1 MTDFENLS
9 YHSLISEEIEMK
21 KLSIDKVDLKN
32 KRVLVR
38 VDFNVPL
45 DENLKVTNDIRI
57 VESLPTIKKII
68 ASGGK
73 AILMS
78 HLGRPKG
85 ERKPEFSLKPAAERL
100 ATLLGKDVK
109 LAPDCIGAET
119 EKLVNEMKPGDVIL
133 LENLRFHKQEE
144 KNDPEFA
151 KQLANLGNVY
161 INDAFGS
168 AHRAHASTEGVTKFI
183 KTCAAG
189 YLMQKELDYL
199 GTALANPER
208 PYCALLGG
216 AKISGKIDVINN
228 LLDKVDALIVGGGMA
243 FTFFKAQGK
252 EIGKSLLEK
261 EKLDLAKELLEKV
274 KSSKLK
280 FLLPVDVVVADEFKN
295 DSPSVT
301 VDVDNI
307 PADKMGLDIGP
318 KSIKLFSD
326 ELLKSKT
333 IVWNGPMG
341 VFEMDNFAKGT
352 FVIAEALARAT
363 ESGAVTIIGGGD
375 SAAAIGKAGLD
386 KKVSHVSTGGGA
398 SLEFLEGK
406 ILPGVAALTDVK

>member
-1 MTDFENLS
+1 MN
-9 YHSLISEEIEMK
+9 
-21 KLSIDKVDLKN
+21 KLSIDKVELKD

-45 DENLKVTNDIRI
+45 DEKLHVTNDIRI

-68 ASGGK
+68 NSGGK
-73 AILMS
+73 SILMS

-100 ATLLGKDVK
+100 SKLIGITVK

-119 EKLVNEMKPGDVIL
+119 EKIVNEMKSGDVVL

-144 KNDPEFA
+144 KNDPDFA
-151 KQLANLGNVY
+151 KQLVNLGDVY

-168 AHRAHASTEGVTKFI
+168 AHRAHASTEGVTKYI

-199 GTALANPER
+199 GKALANPKR
-208 PYCALLGG
+208 PYTAILGG

-228 LLDKVDALIVGGGMA
+228 LLDKVDTLIVGGGMA
-243 FTFFKAQGK
+243 FTFFKAQGL
-252 EIGKSLLEK
+252 EIGKSLLEA

-274 KSSKLK
+274 KSGKLK

-295 DSPSVT
+295 ESPSIIVN
-301 VDVDNI
+301 VDKI

-341 VFEMDNFAKGT
+341 VFEMPNFANGT
-352 FVIAEALARAT
+352 FAVAEALAKAT
-363 ESGAVTIIGGGD
+363 ENGAITVIGGGD
-375 SAAAIGKAGLD
+375 SAAAIADAGLE

-406 ILPGVAALTDVK
+406 VLPGVEALTDAK